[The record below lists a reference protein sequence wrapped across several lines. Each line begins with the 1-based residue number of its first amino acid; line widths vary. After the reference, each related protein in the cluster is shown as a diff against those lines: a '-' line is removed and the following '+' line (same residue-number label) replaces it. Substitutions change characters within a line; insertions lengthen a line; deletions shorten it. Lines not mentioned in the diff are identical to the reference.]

1 MREKVSYD
9 NYYNGERTYV
19 RENKKGV
26 GLLGVCMVAAG
37 AGVAGYVLGYKKARG
52 TAKGIFNIVLSKCT
66 DEKQVLKD
74 IWNEAVDEYFD
85 KK

>member
-1 MREKVSYD
+1 MKERVSYD
-9 NYYNGERTYV
+9 EYYNKDRVYV
-19 RENKKGV
+19 YKDKRGV
-26 GLLGVCMVAAG
+26 GMFKLCLLVAG
-37 AGVAGYVLGYKKARG
+37 AGVVGYYFGYEKARG
-52 TAKGIFNIVLSKCT
+52 TAKDIFNIVLSKCT

>member
-19 RENKKGV
+19 RENRKGV
-26 GLLGVCMVAAG
+26 GLLGVCMVAVG
-37 AGVAGYVLGYKKARG
+37 AGVVGYALGYRKARS
-52 TAKGIFNIVLSKCT
+52 TSKSIFNIVVSKFT